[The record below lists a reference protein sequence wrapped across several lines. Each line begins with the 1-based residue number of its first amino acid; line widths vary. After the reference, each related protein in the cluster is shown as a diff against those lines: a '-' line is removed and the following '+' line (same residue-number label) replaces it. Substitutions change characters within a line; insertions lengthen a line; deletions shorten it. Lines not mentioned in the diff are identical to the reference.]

1 MDWLKRTVQRSCS
14 CNILKY
20 LHALTT
26 ADGPHAGLANLGLQ
40 GLKEAQMSVDPRRHA
55 TQKLMKQAPRAHPNS
70 VCRRGGP
77 ETPETFIPSSASLKD
92 TAVK

>member
-55 TQKLMKQAPRAHPNS
+55 TQKLMKQAPREKPIPMCAEVEDQRHL
-70 VCRRGGP
+70 R
-77 ETPETFIPSSASLKD
+77 PSSQVLPL
-92 TAVK
+92 

>member
-40 GLKEAQMSVDPRRHA
+40 GLKEAQMSLDPGGHA
-55 TQKLMKQAPRAHPNS
+55 TQKLMKQAPREKPIPT
-70 VCRRGGP
+70 VCAEVEDQRHLR
-77 ETPETFIPSSASLKD
+77 PSSQVLPL
-92 TAVK
+92 